1 VRLDQGG
8 PLMLALPKRLGA
20 GWMIVA
26 AGGFASM
33 GVFAKLGAPYFSAVE
48 LLFYR
53 TLFGWLSVGSVVLY
67 RRQPV
72 FTTHWRAQVGRALI
86 GYAAI
91 SCLFYAIAHLPLS
104 TAVTLNYTSSLFFA
118 LLCILVLREK
128 PKLST
133 LAALAI
139 GFSGIV
145 LLLKPTFNVETW
157 LASCVGLLSGLFAG
171 TSVFNV
177 RELGELGE
185 PEWRTVFWFTGVQTL
200 ASLLLLPF
208 SHVHPVTGANAGL
221 LLGLGV
227 SATLG
232 QLAMTRA
239 YKVGSKFLAA
249 SFGYFTVVFSTLMGA
264 WLWGD
269 AIRGE
274 ALLAI
279 GCIIASGLLAARQR
293 S

>member
-1 VRLDQGG
+1 MQ
-8 PLMLALPKRLGA
+8 AWSKLPARLGA
-20 GWMIVA
+20 GWMIIA
-26 AGGFASM
+26 ASCFASM
-33 GVFAKLGAPYFSAVE
+33 SMFAKLGAPHFSSTE

-53 TLFGWLSVGSVVLY
+53 SLFGWVSVGSVAAWH
-67 RRQPV
+67 RQSV
-72 FTTHWRAQVGRALI
+72 FTRHWHAHAWRSVI
-86 GYAAI
+86 GFAAI
-91 SCLFYAIAHLPLS
+91 ACFFYALTHLPLG

-118 LLCILVLREK
+118 LICIVVLRER
-128 PKLST
+128 PKLLT
-133 LAALAI
+133 LLALAV

-145 LLLKPTFNVETW
+145 LLLKPTFNAETW

-171 TSVFNV
+171 TSLFNV
-177 RELGELGE
+177 RELGQMGE
-185 PEWRTVFWFTGVQTL
+185 PEWRTVFWFTGVSTIIGFVVML
-200 ASLLLLPF
+200 FDAI
-208 SHVHPVTGANAGL
+208 HPVTLDNSGI

-249 SFGYFTVVFSTLMGA
+249 SFGYFTVVFSVLIGA

-269 AIRGE
+269 VVHSE

-279 GCIIASGLLAARQR
+279 VCIIASGLLAARQR
-293 S
+293 NAT